1 MITCLLFG
9 FSQSL
14 AWAIVARSLAGASS
28 GTVGIIRTTVA
39 ELVPERELQPK
50 AFSIM
55 PLVWS
60 VGEFVVPCRPPD

>member
-9 FSQSL
+9 FSKNL

-50 AFSIM
+50 AFSLM

-60 VGEFVVPCRPPD
+60 IGEFPILYSPSH